1 MPKKNAT
8 KKRTATKR
16 AGKASSISNSSVTP
30 NRANNRGRRLGNN
43 SDIRSLAL
51 VKDATVDRYHVMY
64 REIFEPGALDRKT
77 KELIAIA
84 AAAIAGCDGCL
95 IGHIRKAKALGSTMD
110 EMREAVGVAFAVNAA
125 TVVDRTDVVAAML
138 KIGHDE

>member
-8 KKRTATKR
+8 KTKTAAKR
-16 AGKASSISNSSVTP
+16 AAKNPSISNSSVTP